1 MLIRRKPYPTDLTDA
16 QWDVLKPHLPAPNKR
31 GAPRTVNLREIINAL
46 LYLARTGCQWRMLP
60 HDLPPWQT
68 VYEYFK
74 KWRDEGTWERLNRE
88 LRIKVRELEGRDGEP
103 SAAIVNS
110 QSVKTT
116 EMGASVAMTRA
127 RK

>member
-1 MLIRRKPYPTDLTDA
+1 MPIRRKPYPTDLTDA

-31 GAPRTVNLREIINAL
+31 GAPHTVNLREIINAL
-46 LYLARTGCQWRMLP
+46 LCTGRQWRMLP

-74 KWRDEGTWERLNRE
+74 KWRDNGTWERLNRE

-103 SAAIVNS
+103 SAAMVDS

-127 RK
+127 SK

>member
-1 MLIRRKPYPTDLTDA
+1 
-16 QWDVLKPHLPAPNKR
+16 
-31 GAPRTVNLREIINAL
+31 
-46 LYLARTGCQWRMLP
+46 MLP

-74 KWRDEGTWERLNRE
+74 KWRDDGTWERLNRE

-103 SAAIVNS
+103 SAAIMDS